1 MITIGNVTIKGDVVL
16 SPMAGISDSPY
27 RQITRRFGSAF
38 AYTEF
43 VSTEQLLMGNT
54 KSLDM
59 FRYLE
64 KERPIFFQIFGSDLD
79 TVVNASEIAASKNPD
94 VIDLNMG
101 CSVAKVSHHG
111 SGAGLLRNVR
121 LAGEMIEGIRKKTGL
136 PVTAKIRLGWDANSL
151 NYLETVKVL
160 EGSGVSAISVHGR
173 TKAMAYTGF
182 ADWNAIGEIKSK
194 ATVPIFGN
202 GDVAS
207 FSEAMV
213 KKKKYG
219 VDLVLIGRKAIG
231 NPWIFS
237 ETPKEKI
244 SWREIKEII
253 LEHLNLM
260 LDFYPSEDDYAL
272 ILFRKHFIRYIEN
285 TGFPEEIKR
294 ELLSITNVNQFIDR
308 LESVQIDSK
317 FLETSE
323 IKNENINCE
332 TFVSLV

>member
-1 MITIGNVTIKGDVVL
+1 MITIGGVTIKGDVVL

-43 VSTEQLLMGNT
+43 VSTEQLLLGNS

-64 KERPIFFQIFGSDLD
+64 NERPIFFQIFGSDLE

-121 LAGEMIEGIRKKTGL
+121 LAGAMIEGIRKKTNL
-136 PVTAKIRLGWDANSL
+136 PVTAKIRLGWDSHSL

-160 EGSGVSAISVHGR
+160 EGSGASAISVHGR
-173 TKAMAYTGF
+173 TKAMAYTGY

-194 ATVPIFGN
+194 ANVPIFGN

-207 FSEAMV
+207 FSEAIR
-213 KKKKYG
+213 KKKEYG

-237 ETPKEKI
+237 ERPKEKVG
-244 SWREIKEII
+244 WLEIKEVI

-260 LDFYPSEDDYAL
+260 LNFYPSEDDYAL

-285 TGFPEEIKR
+285 TGLPEEIKR
-294 ELLSITNVNQFIDR
+294 ELLSVTNVNQFIDR
-308 LESVQIDSK
+308 LESVEMDSK
-317 FLETSE
+317 FLEASE

-332 TFVSLV
+332 TFVSLA

>member
-1 MITIGNVTIKGDVVL
+1 MVTIGNVTIKGNVVL

-59 FRYLE
+59 FRFLE
-64 KERPIFFQIFGSDLD
+64 KERNIFFQIFGSDLE
-79 TVVNASEIAASKNPD
+79 TVVNASEIAASKKPD

-121 LAGEMIEGIRKKTGL
+121 MAGAMIEGIRKKTGL
-136 PVTAKIRLGWDANSL
+136 PVTAKIRLGWDSNSL

-173 TKAMAYTGF
+173 TKVMAYSGF

-194 ATVPIFGN
+194 ANVPIFGN

-207 FSEAMV
+207 FAEALE

-237 ETPKEKI
+237 DTSKETKT
-244 SWREIKEII
+244 WFEIKNVI
-253 LEHLNLM
+253 LEHLDLM
-260 LDFYPSEDDYAL
+260 LNFYPSEDDYAL

-285 TGFPEEIKR
+285 IGFSDEIKK
-294 ELLSITNVNQFIDR
+294 ELLAITNVNQFIDK
-308 LESVQIDSK
+308 LESVSMDSK
-317 FLETSE
+317 FLDTSE
-323 IKNENINCE
+323 IKYENINCE
-332 TFVSLV
+332 TFV

>member
-1 MITIGNVTIKGDVVL
+1 MITIGGVTIKGDVVL

-43 VSTEQLLMGNT
+43 VSTEQLLLGNS

-64 KERPIFFQIFGSDLD
+64 NERPIFFQIFGSDLE

-121 LAGEMIEGIRKKTGL
+121 LAGAMIEGIRKKTNL
-136 PVTAKIRLGWDANSL
+136 PVTAKIRLGWDSHSL

-160 EGSGVSAISVHGR
+160 EGSGASAISVHGR
-173 TKAMAYTGF
+173 TKAMAYTGY

-194 ATVPIFGN
+194 ANVPIFGN

-207 FSEAMV
+207 FSEAIR
-213 KKKKYG
+213 KKKEYG

-237 ETPKEKI
+237 ERPKEKVG
-244 SWREIKEII
+244 WLEIKEVI

-260 LDFYPSEDDYAL
+260 LNFYPSEDDYAL

-294 ELLSITNVNQFIDR
+294 ELLSVTNVNQFIDR
-308 LESVQIDSK
+308 LESVEMDSK
-317 FLETSE
+317 FLEASE

-332 TFVSLV
+332 TFVSLA

>member
-27 RQITRRFGSAF
+27 RQISRRFGSAF

-64 KERPIFFQIFGSDLD
+64 TERPIFFQIFGSDLE

-121 LAGEMIEGIRKKTGL
+121 LAGAMIEGIRKKTGL

-173 TKAMAYTGF
+173 TKAMAYSGS
-182 ADWNAIGEIKSK
+182 ADWNAIAEIKSK
-194 ATVPIFGN
+194 ANVPIFGN

-207 FSEAMV
+207 FTEALD
-213 KKKKYG
+213 KKKEYG

-237 ETPKEKI
+237 NAPKENRT
-244 SWREIKEII
+244 WLEIKNVI
-253 LEHLNLM
+253 LEHLDLM
-260 LDFYPSEDDYAL
+260 LKFYPSEDDYAL

-285 TGFPEEIKR
+285 IGFPNETKR
-294 ELLSITNVNQFIDR
+294 ELLAITNVNQFIDR
-308 LESVQIDSK
+308 LESVSMDSN
-317 FLETSE
+317 FLEISE

-332 TFVSLV
+332 TFV

>member
-1 MITIGNVTIKGDVVL
+1 MITIGGVTIKGDVVL

-43 VSTEQLLMGNT
+43 VSTEQLLIGNT
-54 KSLDM
+54 KSLYM

-64 KERPIFFQIFGSDLD
+64 TERPIFFQIFGSDLD

-121 LAGEMIEGIRKKTGL
+121 LAGAMIEGIRKKTGL
-136 PVTAKIRLGWDANSL
+136 PVTAKIRLGWDSNSL

-194 ATVPIFGN
+194 ANVPIFGN

-207 FSEAMV
+207 FSEAMF

-237 ETPKEKI
+237 ERPKEVVG
-244 SWREIKEII
+244 WLEIKAVI

-260 LDFYPSEDDYAL
+260 LNFYPSDDDYAL
-272 ILFRKHFIRYIEN
+272 VLFRKHFIRYIEN
-285 TGFPEEIKR
+285 TGFPEDTKR
-294 ELLSITNVNQFIDR
+294 ELLAITNVNQFIDK
-308 LESVQIDSK
+308 LESVQMDSK

-332 TFVSLV
+332 TFVSLA

>member
-43 VSTEQLLMGNT
+43 VSTEQLLLGNV

-64 KERPIFFQIFGSDLD
+64 TERPIFFQIFGSDLE
-79 TVVNASEIAASKNPD
+79 TVVNASEIAASKKPD

-121 LAGEMIEGIRKKTGL
+121 LAGAMIEGIRKKTGL
-136 PVTAKIRLGWDANSL
+136 PVTAKIRLGWDSQSL
-151 NYLETVKVL
+151 NYFETVKVL
-160 EGSGVSAISVHGR
+160 EGSGISAISVHGR
-173 TKAMAYTGF
+173 TKAMAYSGS

-207 FSEAMV
+207 FQEALE
-213 KKKKYG
+213 KKKKFG

-237 ETPKEKI
+237 DVKKENKT
-244 SWREIKEII
+244 WLEIKKVI
-253 LEHLNLM
+253 LEHLDLM
-260 LDFYPSEDDYAL
+260 LNFYPSEDDYAL

-285 TGFPEEIKR
+285 TGFPDESKR
-294 ELLSITNVNQFIDR
+294 ELLQITNVNQFKDR
-308 LESVQIDSK
+308 LESVSMDSR

-323 IKNENINCE
+323 INNENINCE
-332 TFVSLV
+332 TFVSLA

>member
-43 VSTEQLLMGNT
+43 VSTEQLLLGNT

-64 KERPIFFQIFGSDLD
+64 IERPIFFQIFGSDLE
-79 TVVNASEIAASKNPD
+79 TVVNASEIAASKKPD

-121 LAGEMIEGIRKKTGL
+121 LAGSMIEGIRKKTDI
-136 PVTAKIRLGWDANSL
+136 PVTAKIRLGWDSNSL

-173 TKAMAYTGF
+173 TKAMAYTGL

-194 ATVPIFGN
+194 ANVPIFGN
-202 GDVAS
+202 GDVVS
-207 FSEAMV
+207 FTEALD

-237 ETPKEKI
+237 NEPKETQT
-244 SWREIKEII
+244 WLEIKNVIR
-253 LEHLNLM
+253 EHLDLM
-260 LDFYPSEDDYAL
+260 LNFYPSGDDYAL

-285 TGFPEEIKR
+285 TGFPDEAKR
-294 ELLSITNVNQFIDR
+294 ELLQISNVNQFIDR
-308 LESVQIDSK
+308 LESASMDSR

-323 IKNENINCE
+323 MKNESINCE
-332 TFVSLV
+332 TFMNLV

>member
-1 MITIGNVTIKGDVVL
+1 MITIGGVTIKGDVVL

-64 KERPIFFQIFGSDLD
+64 TERPIFFQIFGSDLE
-79 TVVNASEIAASKNPD
+79 TVVNASEIAASRNPD

-121 LAGEMIEGIRKKTGL
+121 LAGAMIEGIRKKTNL
-136 PVTAKIRLGWDANSL
+136 PVTAKIRLGWDSNSL

-173 TKAMAYTGF
+173 TKAMAYSGV

-194 ATVPIFGN
+194 AMVPIFGN
-202 GDVAS
+202 GDVTS
-207 FSEAMV
+207 YSEAMF
-213 KKKKYG
+213 KKKEYG

-237 ETPKEKI
+237 ERAKEKV
-244 SWREIKEII
+244 SWSEIKEVI

-260 LDFYPSEDDYAL
+260 LNFYPSEDDYAL

-285 TGFPEEIKR
+285 TGFPENTKR
-294 ELLSITNVNQFIDR
+294 ELLTITNVSQFIET
-308 LESVQIDSK
+308 LESVQMDSI
-317 FLETSE
+317 FLGTSE
-323 IKNENINCE
+323 IYNESINCE
-332 TFVSLV
+332 TFVSLA

>member
-1 MITIGNVTIKGDVVL
+1 MITIGGVTIKGDVVL

-43 VSTEQLLMGNT
+43 VSTEQLLLGNS

-64 KERPIFFQIFGSDLD
+64 NERPIFFQIFGSDLE

-121 LAGEMIEGIRKKTGL
+121 LAGAMIEGIRKKTNL
-136 PVTAKIRLGWDANSL
+136 PVTAKIRLGWDSHSL

-160 EGSGVSAISVHGR
+160 EGSGASAISVHGR
-173 TKAMAYTGF
+173 TKAMAYTGY

-194 ATVPIFGN
+194 ANVPIFGN

-207 FSEAMV
+207 FSEAIR
-213 KKKKYG
+213 KKKEYG

-237 ETPKEKI
+237 ERPKGKVG
-244 SWREIKEII
+244 WLEIKEVI

-260 LDFYPSEDDYAL
+260 LNFYPSEDDYAL

-294 ELLSITNVNQFIDR
+294 ELLSVTNVNQFIDR
-308 LESVQIDSK
+308 LESVEMDSK
-317 FLETSE
+317 FLEASE

-332 TFVSLV
+332 TFVSLA